1 MKATLLVLIALWI
14 WIIYEM
20 KKAPLNKN
28 KYPMKETLGMIKFF
42 FISVPVFLMVY
53 CSVMIYIEIK
63 EYIKKYE

>member
-1 MKATLLVLIALWI
+1 
-14 WIIYEM
+14 
-20 KKAPLNKN
+20 
-28 KYPMKETLGMIKFF
+28 MKETLQLIKFF

>member
-1 MKATLLVLIALWI
+1 
-14 WIIYEM
+14 
-20 KKAPLNKN
+20 
-28 KYPMKETLGMIKFF
+28 MKETLQMIKFF

>member
-1 MKATLLVLIALWI
+1 
-14 WIIYEM
+14 
-20 KKAPLNKN
+20 
-28 KYPMKETLGMIKFF
+28 MKETLRMIKFF

>member
-1 MKATLLVLIALWI
+1 
-14 WIIYEM
+14 
-20 KKAPLNKN
+20 
-28 KYPMKETLGMIKFF
+28 MKETLGMIKFF